1 MRFPKFWIGQGRWI
15 CYICKAFDKVPHGK
29 LLYKLKQLGL
39 PLSVV
44 RWVNSYLKNRK
55 QFVVINNC
63 ASDMLPVSSGVP
75 QGSVLSPLLF
85 LIYVNDL
92 AEVVSDVS
100 IKLFAD
106 DCVVFKEIPSK
117 EDHDV
122 LQYNLLAINDW
133 CDRWVMLLNNEKT
146 VLLRVTRKM
155 HPSNFSYTLQ
165 NNVITEVR
173 KYKYLGVTLS
183 SKLNWSD
190 HVSDVCISSLR
201 KLWYLRRKLKDAP
214 ANTKLMAQ
222 NACVRAKLEYASV
235 VWGPFTIKDISQL
248 EKVQRKAVRFIYGKY
263 RRHDSPS
270 LLMKENNIQTLDDR
284 RRVSRLIFLHDCLSG
299 KIKIPLPG
307 SVKPW
312 CN

>member
-1 MRFPKFWIGQGRWI
+1 
-15 CYICKAFDKVPHGK
+15 
-29 LLYKLKQLGL
+29 
-39 PLSVV
+39 
-44 RWVNSYLKNRK
+44 
-55 QFVVINNC
+55 
-63 ASDMLPVSSGVP
+63 
-75 QGSVLSPLLF
+75 
-85 LIYVNDL
+85 
-92 AEVVSDVS
+92 
-100 IKLFAD
+100 
-106 DCVVFKEIPSK
+106 
-117 EDHDV
+117 
-122 LQYNLLAINDW
+122 
-133 CDRWVMLLNNEKT
+133 
-146 VLLRVTRKM
+146 M

-190 HVSDVCISSLR
+190 HVSYVCISSLR

-214 ANTKLMAQ
+214 ANTKLMAH